1 MNENKEKDN
10 LISSEYDCRTSEQ
23 CMNAFINN
31 ELTDYELYCFLNHVI
46 KCASCYEELETSYLL
61 SEALSR
67 LEEGETIDLENEL
80 KQKVKNSRKAL
91 RIHGFIGNIYRSAE
105 IISMIIVLLFLL
117 NIIIARI

>member
-1 MNENKEKDN
+1 MDDNKQIDN
-10 LISSEYDCRTSEQ
+10 LIFSEYDCRTSEQ

-67 LEEGETIDLENEL
+67 LEAGETIDLEYEL
-80 KQKVKNSRKAL
+80 KQKVQNSRIAL
-91 RIHGFIGNIYRSAE
+91 KIHRFIGNIYRSVE
-105 IISMIIVLLFLL
+105 VISLIMTMLFLL
-117 NIIIARI
+117 NIIVSRL